1 MIIKTFEFSAAAAA
15 AAVNVCPSDFNPIPA
30 NGLLDIFALV
40 DGGISGPL
48 TAPPTVEVVRGGS
61 TSDTPVRKGSITG
74 SPAQSAGTTAQ
85 AGNFTDPS
93 LCPVITGM
101 PVAQGTNIQIN
112 LAGGTGA
119 TSTGRMRVVFRT
131 PQEAQAGVGASG
143 IL

>member
-1 MIIKTFEFSAAAAA
+1 MIIKTFEFSVAAAA
-15 AAVNVCPSDFNPIPA
+15 AAVNLCPSDFNPIPA
-30 NGLLDIFALV
+30 SGVLDIFATV

-48 TAPPTVEVVRGGS
+48 TVPPSVEVVRGGP

-101 PVAQGTNIQIN
+101 PVQQGTNIQVN
-112 LAGGTGA
+112 VSGGTGA
-119 TSTGRMRVVFRT
+119 TATGRIRMVFRT
-131 PQEAQAGVGASG
+131 PQEIQAGVGASG

>member
-30 NGLLDIFALV
+30 AGMIDVFAVL
-40 DGGISGPL
+40 DGGIAGPL
-48 TAPPTVEVVRGGS
+48 TVPPTVEIVRGGS

-74 SPAQSAGTTAQ
+74 SPAQSAGTTVQ

-101 PVAQGTNIQIN
+101 PVAQGTNLQIN

-119 TSTGRMRVVFRT
+119 TATGRMRVVFRT
-131 PQEAQAGVGASG
+131 PDEIRAGVGASG
-143 IL
+143 NL